1 MVTDPT
7 PVIDVRKARAD
18 ERAAVKAT
26 LTAAFRDEALFR
38 WIHRDDADRP
48 GRVHAFFDVVV
59 EALAHHDD
67 TWSAGPGVR
76 GAALWVPYG
85 QPLVAD
91 EQALATALCEAAGPD
106 AERLTEVMELMDKQ
120 HPQEPHAY
128 LWFIGVVPDS
138 QGRGIGNALMSHVLE
153 RIDQAG
159 TPAYLESTSPG
170 SKKLYEQHGFVARP
184 HFEVASCTP
193 VWPMWREPRTT

>member
-7 PVIDVRKARAD
+7 PVIDVRKAHAD

-76 GAALWVPYG
+76 GAALWVPFG
-85 QPLVAD
+85 QPWVAD
-91 EQALATALCEAAGPD
+91 EEALVTALHEAAGSD
-106 AERLTEVMELMDKQ
+106 AERLTEVLELMDKQ

-184 HFEVASCTP
+184 HFEVSGGTK
-193 VWPMWREPRTT
+193 VWPMWREARTT